1 MLSCGKYPIYNSNKR
16 TEELQELNV
25 ANAEGNT
32 TLRKKHFNKGYE
44 KISESLGKQTCDAY
58 VIRLT

>member
-25 ANAEGNT
+25 AKGNT
-32 TLRKKHFNKGYE
+32 TLRKKHFNEGYE
-44 KISESLGKQTCDAY
+44 KISESLGKQTGY
-58 VIRLT
+58 VYMIRLM